1 MTTQNTNAVNP
12 SVTQSSTFIINP
24 QASYSESIDALQ
36 MLLAQADASLVC
48 LMGASNDCKE
58 FYLDYNT
65 IINLLWAVQT
75 QIETA
80 QSTLNHM
87 VQLQKGGNHV

>member
-12 SVTQSSTFIINP
+12 SVTQKSTFIINP
-24 QASYSESIDALQ
+24 KANYSASIDALQ
-36 MLLAQADASLVC
+36 MLLAQADASVVC
-48 LMGASNDCKE
+48 LLGATDDCKE
-58 FYLDYNT
+58 FNLNYTT

-87 VQLQKGGNHV
+87 VQLQKGGNHA